1 MQTGVVV
8 PSSFICSP
16 TFFSGRAHRVTC
28 FDYATPE
35 GIHMSSK
42 DCVLS
47 ARLALTLAVAAL
59 FASTARADNTAQ
71 PLPFAQDW
79 TNIGLLSVND
89 DWSGVPGI
97 IGCRGD
103 ELTSSTGAD
112 PQGVTADGTG
122 SPVDVNANQTN
133 PVTFTTG
140 GVTEFHLADPVVAL
154 TGSGTA
160 DAPFVLL
167 SLNTTGQSGIIV
179 RYALRDLDGSADNA
193 LQPVALHYRVGASGV
208 FINVPEALVAD
219 ATEGPSLAGK
229 VTPVQVTLPA
239 DADNRPLLQLRI
251 ITTNAAGNDEWVG
264 IDSISVTGGGTVN
277 QPVVTTCP
285 ALALQAG
292 AAGSVIVSASDAD
305 SVVVAFSLTGAL
317 PDGVTVGD
325 FAPATTDGGS
335 ASARVNVAA
344 GTSSGQY
351 SIGLRFTNNEA
362 QEGSCSVDITVAS
375 PAAIVRIPAIQG
387 SGDASPLNGQVVTT
401 EGVVSAVFPGL
412 SGYYLQDDA
421 GDGDVTSSDGIFVFA
436 PGNSAVVGQR
446 LRLTATVTEFNT
458 VSELVS
464 PNAVQVLGSGVTIAP
479 TDIVLPEAFEGELER
494 HEGMLVRITSPLTVS
509 QNYFQG
515 RSGQVTLSAEGRMEI
530 PTNRYPAGSAEA
542 LALRDENARRRIV
555 LDDGSTA
562 QNPNPIPFIGADNTL
577 RAGDTVQLLTGVI
590 DHGLIT
596 AAGDGPRDYR
606 LHPVVTP
613 EFSRDNP
620 RSAAPAAIGG
630 NVRVASFNVL
640 NYFSTIDQAGA
651 SCFPTGTRSD
661 CRGADSAL
669 EFTRQRDKIIAAL
682 QAMDADV
689 VGLIEIENNGQ
700 GAVNNLVAA
709 LNAGYGAN
717 AYAAIGAPAGGTGGD
732 AIRLAMIYKPARVTP
747 VGSAISDVAMVH
759 NRPPLAQTFAAANGE
774 RFTVIVNHFKSKSC
788 GDAAGAEADQGDGQG
803 CWNPLRVQQAAALQT
818 FIQQLAAQGA
828 PADVLVIGDLNA
840 YGKEDP
846 VLALTAGGLHD
857 LAAGI
862 EFNYSYTFDGESGV
876 LDHALASAALV
887 GKVSGITQWHI
898 NTDEPFV
905 IDYNTEFKPQ
915 DLYAPTAFRSSDH
928 DPVLI
933 GLNLLRRITGSAGR
947 DTLTGTPGDDVITGG
962 EGADLLTGGAGA
974 DTFVYRSVRDALD
987 TVTDFDPQQDR
998 LDVRQLLAG
1007 VTTGADP
1014 LASGH
1019 ISVRQSGATTMVLFD
1034 ADGTAGRGAGRPLV
1048 TLRNVLPAQLGSAT
1062 FLY

>member
-1 MQTGVVV
+1 
-8 PSSFICSP
+8 
-16 TFFSGRAHRVTC
+16 
-28 FDYATPE
+28 
-35 GIHMSSK
+35 MSSY
-42 DCVLS
+42 DRHAS
-47 ARLALTLAVAAL
+47 PRLALTLAIASLFVSAAH
-59 FASTARADNTAQ
+59 ADNTPQ
-71 PLPFAQDW
+71 TLPFGQDW
-79 TNIGLLSVND
+79 TNIGLITAND
-89 DWSGVPGI
+89 NWGGVPGI
-97 IGCRGD
+97 TGYRGD
-103 ELTSSTGAD
+103 ELTSATGVD
-112 PQGVTADGTG
+112 PQTITADGTA

-133 PVTFTTG
+133 PNTFSTG
-140 GVTEFHLADPVVAL
+140 GVTEFHLTDPVVAL

-160 DAPFVLL
+160 DAPFILL
-167 SLNTTGQSGIIV
+167 SLNTTGHSGIVV
-179 RYALRDLDGSADNA
+179 RYDLRDLDGSADNA
-193 LQPVALHYRVGASGV
+193 QQQVALQYRVGASGS
-208 FINVPEALVAD
+208 FINVPEAYVAD

-239 DADNRPLLQLRI
+239 DADNQPLLQLRV
-251 ITTNAAGNDEWVG
+251 ITTNAPGNDEWVG
-264 IDSISVTGGGTVN
+264 IDNISVQGGGSGAVN
-277 QPVVTTCP
+277 QPIVTSCP

-292 AAGSVIVSASDAD
+292 EAGSVTVAASDAD
-305 SVVVAFSLTGAL
+305 SVVEAFSLTGVL
-317 PDGVTVGD
+317 PDGVTVDG
-325 FAPATTDGGS
+325 FAPAATDGGS
-335 ASARVNVAA
+335 ASAQVRVAA
-344 GTSSGQY
+344 GTASGQY

-362 QEGSCSVDITVAS
+362 QEGTCSVDITVAA
-375 PAAIVRIPAIQG
+375 PAAIVPIPAIQG
-387 SGDASPLNGQVVTT
+387 SGDASPLNGQVVST

-412 SGYYLQDDA
+412 NGYTLQDDA
-421 GDGDVTSSDGIFVFA
+421 GDGDASTSDGIFVFA
-436 PGNSAVVGQR
+436 PGHSAVVGQR
-446 LRLTATVTEFNT
+446 LRLTANVTEFNT
-458 VSELVS
+458 VTQLTS
-464 PNAVQVLGSGVTIAP
+464 PSAVQVLGSGVSITP

-494 HEGMLVRITSPLTVS
+494 YEGMLVRITSPLTAS

-515 RSGQVTLSAEGRMEI
+515 RYGQVTLSAEGRMEI
-530 PTNRYPAGSAEA
+530 PTNRHPAGSAEA

-577 RAGDTVQLLTGVI
+577 RAGDTVTGLTGVI

-596 AAGDGPRDYR
+596 AASDGPRDYK
-606 LHPVVTP
+606 LHPVLTP

-620 RSAAPAAIGG
+620 RTATPAAVGG

-669 EFTRQRDKIIAAL
+669 EFTRQRDKILAAL
-682 QAMDADV
+682 RAMDADV

-709 LNAGYGAN
+709 LNASAGGVV
-717 AYAAIGAPAGGTGGD
+717 YAAVGLPVGGTGTD
-732 AIRLAMIYKPARVTP
+732 AIRQAMIYKPAKLTP
-747 VGSAISDVAMVH
+747 VGSAISDTATVH

-788 GDAAGAEADQGDGQG
+788 GDAAGVEADQGDGQG

-818 FIQQLAAQGA
+818 FIQQLPGQGGA
-828 PADVLVIGDLNA
+828 ADVLVIGDLNA
-840 YGKEDP
+840 YAKEDP
-846 VLALTAGGLHD
+846 VLALTSGGLSD

-862 EFNYSYTFDGESGV
+862 DLNYTYTFDGESGA
-876 LDHALASAALV
+876 LDHALASAALA

-933 GLNLLRRITGSAGR
+933 GLNLLRTINGGAGR

-962 EGADLLTGGAGA
+962 EGADLLTGGTGA

-987 TVTDFDPQQDR
+987 TITDFDPQQDR
-998 LDVRQLLAG
+998 LDVQQLLAG
-1007 VTTGADP
+1007 VTTGSDP
-1014 LASGH
+1014 LISGH
-1019 ISVRQSGATTMVLFD
+1019 ISVRQTGPNTMVLFD
-1034 ADGTAGRGAGRPLV
+1034 ADGSAGRAAARPLV
-1048 TLRNVLPAQLGSAT
+1048 TLRNVLPAQLGSAS

>member
-1 MQTGVVV
+1 
-8 PSSFICSP
+8 
-16 TFFSGRAHRVTC
+16 
-28 FDYATPE
+28 
-35 GIHMSSK
+35 MSSN
-42 DCVLS
+42 DRIVS
-47 ARLALTLAVAAL
+47 PRLALTLAIVGL
-59 FASTARADNTAQ
+59 FASAAQADNTPQ
-71 PLPFAQDW
+71 TLPFSQDW
-79 TNIGLLSVND
+79 TNIGLITAND
-89 DWSGVPGI
+89 NWSGVPGI
-97 IGCRGD
+97 TGYRGD
-103 ELTSSTGAD
+103 ELTSATGVD
-112 PQGVTADGTG
+112 PQTITADGTT

-133 PVTFTTG
+133 PNTFSTG
-140 GVTEFHLADPVVAL
+140 GVTEFHLTDPVVAL

-160 DAPFVLL
+160 DAPFILL
-167 SLNTTGQSGIIV
+167 SLNTTGHSGIVV
-179 RYALRDLDGSADNA
+179 RYDLRDLDGSADNA
-193 LQPVALHYRVGASGV
+193 QQQVALQYRVGASGS
-208 FINVPEALVAD
+208 FINVPEAYVAD

-239 DADNRPLLQLRI
+239 DADNQPLLQLRV
-251 ITTNAAGNDEWVG
+251 ITTNAPGNDEWVG
-264 IDSISVTGGGTVN
+264 IDNISVQGGGSGAVN
-277 QPVVTTCP
+277 QPIVTTCP
-285 ALALQAG
+285 ALALAAG
-292 AAGSVIVSASDAD
+292 EAGSVTVAASDAD
-305 SVVVAFSLTGAL
+305 SVVEAFSLTGTL
-317 PDGVTVGD
+317 PVGVTVDG
-325 FAPATTDGGS
+325 FTPATTDGGS
-335 ASARVNVAA
+335 ASAQVSVAA
-344 GTSSGQY
+344 GTATGQY

-362 QEGSCSVDITVAS
+362 QEGTCSVDITVAA
-375 PAAIVRIPAIQG
+375 PAAIVPIPAIQG

-421 GDGDVTSSDGIFVFA
+421 GDGDASTSDGIFVFA
-436 PGNSAVVGQR
+436 PGNTAVVGQR
-446 LRLTATVTEFNT
+446 IRLTASVTEFNT
-458 VSELVS
+458 VTELVS
-464 PNAVQVLGSGVTIAP
+464 PSAVQVLGSGVTITP

-494 HEGMLVRITSPLTVS
+494 YEGMLVRITSPLTAS

-515 RSGQVTLSAEGRMEI
+515 RYGQVTLSAEGRMEI
-530 PTNRYPAGSAEA
+530 PTNRHPAGSAEA

-577 RAGDTVQLLTGVI
+577 RAGDTVTGLTGVI

-596 AAGDGPRDYR
+596 AASDGPRDYK

-620 RSAAPAAIGG
+620 RTAVPAAVGG

-669 EFTRQRDKIIAAL
+669 EFTRQRDKIVAAL
-682 QAMDADV
+682 RAMDADV

-709 LNAGYGAN
+709 LNASSGGAV
-717 AYAAIGAPAGGTGGD
+717 YAAVGLPVGGTGTD
-732 AIRLAMIYKPARVTP
+732 AIRQAMIYKPAKVTP
-747 VGSAISDVAMVH
+747 VGSAISDTATVH
-759 NRPPLAQTFAAANGE
+759 SRPPLAQTFAAANGE
-774 RFTVIVNHFKSKSC
+774 RFTVVVNHFKSKGC

-818 FIQQLAAQGA
+818 FIQQLPGQGGA
-828 PADVLVIGDLNA
+828 ADVLVIGDLNA
-840 YGKEDP
+840 YAKEAP
-846 VLALTAGGLHD
+846 VLALTSAGLTD

-862 EFNYSYTFDGESGV
+862 ELNYTYTFDGESGA
-876 LDHALASAALV
+876 LDHALASAALA

-933 GLNLLRRITGSAGR
+933 GLNLLRTINGGAGR

-962 EGADLLTGGAGA
+962 EGADLLTGGTGA

-987 TVTDFDPQQDR
+987 TITDFDPQQDR

-1007 VTTGADP
+1007 VMTGSDP
-1014 LASGH
+1014 LISGH
-1019 ISVRQSGATTMVLFD
+1019 ISFRQSGANTMVLFD
-1034 ADGTAGRGAGRPLV
+1034 ADGSAGRAAARPLV
-1048 TLRNVLPAQLGSAT
+1048 TLRNVLPAQLGSAS

>member
-1 MQTGVVV
+1 
-8 PSSFICSP
+8 
-16 TFFSGRAHRVTC
+16 
-28 FDYATPE
+28 
-35 GIHMSSK
+35 MSSN
-42 DCVLS
+42 DRIVS
-47 ARLALTLAVAAL
+47 PRLALTLAIIGL
-59 FASTARADNTAQ
+59 FASAAHADNTPQ
-71 PLPFAQDW
+71 TLPFAQDW
-79 TNIGLLSVND
+79 TNIGLITAND

-97 IGCRGD
+97 TGYRGD
-103 ELTSSTGAD
+103 DLTSATGVD
-112 PQGVTADGTG
+112 PQTITADGTS

-133 PVTFTTG
+133 PNTFSTG
-140 GVTEFHLADPVVAL
+140 GVTEFHLTDPVVAL

-160 DAPFVLL
+160 DAPFILL
-167 SLNTTGQSGIIV
+167 SLNTTGHSGIVV
-179 RYALRDLDGSADNA
+179 RYDLRDLDGSADNA
-193 LQPVALHYRVGASGV
+193 QQQVALQYRVGASGN
-208 FINVPEALVAD
+208 FINVPEAYVAD

-239 DADNRPLLQLRI
+239 DADNQPLLQLRV
-251 ITTNAAGNDEWVG
+251 ITTNAPGNDEWVG
-264 IDSISVTGGGTVN
+264 IDNISVQGGGSGAVN
-277 QPVVTTCP
+277 QPIVTTCP

-292 AAGSVIVSASDAD
+292 EAGSVMVAASDAD
-305 SVVVAFSLTGAL
+305 SVVEAFSLTGAL
-317 PDGVTVGD
+317 PDGVTVDG

-335 ASARVNVAA
+335 ASAQVSVAG
-344 GTSSGQY
+344 GTASGQY

-362 QEGSCSVDITVAS
+362 QEASCSVDITVAA
-375 PAAIVRIPAIQG
+375 PAAIVPIPAIQG
-387 SGDASPLNGQVVTT
+387 SSDASPLNGQVVTT

-421 GDGDVTSSDGIFVFA
+421 GDGDVSTSDGIFVFA
-436 PGNSAVVGQR
+436 PGNTAVVGQR
-446 LRLTATVTEFNT
+446 IRLTASVTEFNT
-458 VSELVS
+458 VTELVS
-464 PNAVQVLGSGVTIAP
+464 PSAVQVLGSGVTITP

-494 HEGMLVRITSPLTVS
+494 YEGMLVRITSPLTAS

-515 RSGQVTLSAEGRMEI
+515 RYGQVTLSAEGRMEI
-530 PTNRYPAGSAEA
+530 PTNRHPAGSAEA

-577 RAGDTVQLLTGVI
+577 RAGDTVTGLTGVI

-596 AAGDGPRDYR
+596 AASDGPRDYK

-620 RSAAPAAIGG
+620 RTAVPAAVGG

-669 EFTRQRDKIIAAL
+669 EFTRQRDKIVAAL

-709 LNAGYGAN
+709 LNASYGGT
-717 AYAAIGAPAGGTGGD
+717 AYAAVGLPVGGTGTD
-732 AIRLAMIYKPARVTP
+732 AIRQAMIYKPAKVVP
-747 VGSAISDVAMVH
+747 VGSAISDTATVH

-788 GDAAGAEADQGDGQG
+788 GDAAGIEADQGDGQG

-818 FIQQLAAQGA
+818 FIQQLPGQGGA
-828 PADVLVIGDLNA
+828 ADVLVIGDLNA
-840 YGKEDP
+840 YAKEDP
-846 VLALTAGGLHD
+846 VLALTSAGLTD

-862 EFNYSYTFDGESGV
+862 ELNYTYTFDGESGA
-876 LDHALASAALV
+876 LDHALASAALA

-928 DPVLI
+928 DPVVI
-933 GLNLLRRITGSAGR
+933 GLNLLRTINGGAGR

-962 EGADLLTGGAGA
+962 EGADLLTGGDGA

-987 TVTDFDPQQDR
+987 TINDFDPQQDR

-1007 VTTGADP
+1007 VMTGSEP
-1014 LASGH
+1014 LISGH
-1019 ISVRQSGATTMVLFD
+1019 ISVRQSGANTLVLFD
-1034 ADGTAGRGAGRPLV
+1034 ADGSAGRAAARPLV
-1048 TLRNVLPAQLGSAT
+1048 TLRNVLPAQLGSAS

>member
-1 MQTGVVV
+1 
-8 PSSFICSP
+8 
-16 TFFSGRAHRVTC
+16 
-28 FDYATPE
+28 
-35 GIHMSSK
+35 MSSN
-42 DCVLS
+42 DRIVS
-47 ARLALTLAVAAL
+47 PRLALTLAIVGL
-59 FASTARADNTAQ
+59 FASAAHADNTPQ
-71 PLPFAQDW
+71 TLPFSQDW
-79 TNIGLLSVND
+79 TNIGLITAND
-89 DWSGVPGI
+89 NWSGVPGI
-97 IGCRGD
+97 TGYRGD
-103 ELTSSTGAD
+103 ELTSATGVD
-112 PQGVTADGTG
+112 PQTITADGTT

-133 PVTFTTG
+133 PNTFSTG
-140 GVTEFHLADPVVAL
+140 GVTEFHLTDPVVAL

-160 DAPFVLL
+160 DAPFILL
-167 SLNTTGQSGIIV
+167 SLNTTGHSGIVV
-179 RYALRDLDGSADNA
+179 RYDLRDLDGSADNA
-193 LQPVALHYRVGASGV
+193 QQQVALQYRVGASGS
-208 FINVPEALVAD
+208 FINVPEAYVAD

-239 DADNRPLLQLRI
+239 DADNQPLLQLRV
-251 ITTNAAGNDEWVG
+251 ITTNAPGNDEWVG
-264 IDSISVTGGGTVN
+264 IDNISVQGGGSGAVN
-277 QPVVTTCP
+277 QPIVTTCP

-292 AAGSVIVSASDAD
+292 EAGSVTVAASDAD
-305 SVVVAFSLTGAL
+305 SVVEAYSLTGTL
-317 PDGVTVGD
+317 PDGVTVDG
-325 FAPATTDGGS
+325 FVPATADGGS
-335 ASARVNVAA
+335 ASAQVSVAA
-344 GTSSGQY
+344 GTASGQY

-362 QEGSCSVDITVAS
+362 QEGTCSVDITIAA
-375 PAAIVRIPAIQG
+375 PAAIVPIPAIQG
-387 SGDASPLNGQVVTT
+387 SGDASPLNGQVVST

-412 SGYYLQDDA
+412 NGYTLQDDA
-421 GDGDVTSSDGIFVFA
+421 GDGDVSTSDGIFVFA
-436 PGNSAVVGQR
+436 PGNTVVVGQR
-446 LRLTATVTEFNT
+446 LRLTANVTEFNT
-458 VSELVS
+458 VTQLTTPS
-464 PNAVQVLGSGVTIAP
+464 AVQVLGSGVSITP

-494 HEGMLVRITSPLTVS
+494 YEGMLVRITSPLTAS

-515 RSGQVTLSAEGRMEI
+515 RYGQVTLSAEGRMEI
-530 PTNRYPAGSAEA
+530 PTNRHPAGTAEA

-577 RAGDTVQLLTGVI
+577 RAGDTVTGLTGVI

-596 AAGDGPRDYR
+596 ASSTGPRDYK

-620 RSAAPAAIGG
+620 RTAVPAAVGG

-669 EFTRQRDKIIAAL
+669 EFTRQRDKIVAAL
-682 QAMDADV
+682 LAMDADV

-709 LNAGYGAN
+709 LNAAYGVN
-717 AYAAIGAPAGGTGGD
+717 VYAAVGLPVGGTGTD
-732 AIRLAMIYKPARVTP
+732 AIRQAMIYKAAKVAP
-747 VGSAISDVAMVH
+747 VGSAISDTATVH
-759 NRPPLAQTFAAANGE
+759 SRPPLAQTFAAANGE
-774 RFTVIVNHFKSKSC
+774 RFTVVVNHFKSKGC

-818 FIQQLAAQGA
+818 FIQQLPGQGGA
-828 PADVLVIGDLNA
+828 ADVLVIGDLNA
-840 YGKEDP
+840 YAKEDP
-846 VLALTAGGLHD
+846 ILALTSAGLTD

-862 EFNYSYTFDGESGV
+862 ELNYTYTFDGESGA
-876 LDHALASAALV
+876 LDHALASTALA

-928 DPVLI
+928 DPVII
-933 GLNLLRRITGSAGR
+933 GLNLLRTINGGAGR

-962 EGADLLTGGAGA
+962 EGADLLTGGGGA
-974 DTFVYRSVRDALD
+974 DIFVYQSVRDAHD
-987 TVTDFDPQQDR
+987 TITDFDPQQDR

-1007 VTTGADP
+1007 VTTGSDP
-1014 LASGH
+1014 LTSGH
-1019 ISVRQSGATTMVLFD
+1019 ISLRQSGANTMVLFD
-1034 ADGTAGRGAGRPLV
+1034 ADGSAGRAAARPLV

>member
-1 MQTGVVV
+1 
-8 PSSFICSP
+8 
-16 TFFSGRAHRVTC
+16 
-28 FDYATPE
+28 
-35 GIHMSSK
+35 MSSN
-42 DCVLS
+42 DRIVS
-47 ARLALTLAVAAL
+47 PRLALTLAIVGL
-59 FASTARADNTAQ
+59 FASAAHADNTPQ
-71 PLPFAQDW
+71 TLPFSQDW
-79 TNIGLLSVND
+79 TNIGLITAND
-89 DWSGVPGI
+89 NWSGVPGI
-97 IGCRGD
+97 TGYRGD
-103 ELTSSTGAD
+103 ELTSATGVD
-112 PQGVTADGTG
+112 PQTITADGTT

-133 PVTFTTG
+133 PNTFSTG
-140 GVTEFHLADPVVAL
+140 GVTEFHLTDPVVAL

-160 DAPFVLL
+160 DAPFILL
-167 SLNTTGQSGIIV
+167 SLNTTGHSGIVV
-179 RYALRDLDGSADNA
+179 RYDLRDLDGSADNA
-193 LQPVALHYRVGASGV
+193 QQQVALQYRVGASGS
-208 FINVPEALVAD
+208 FINVPDAYVAD

-239 DADNRPLLQLRI
+239 DADNQPLLQLRV
-251 ITTNAAGNDEWVG
+251 ITTNAPGNDEWVG
-264 IDSISVTGGGTVN
+264 IDNISVQGGGSGAVN
-277 QPVVTTCP
+277 QPIVTTCP

-292 AAGSVIVSASDAD
+292 EAGSVTVAASDAD
-305 SVVVAFSLTGAL
+305 SVVEAFSLTGTL
-317 PDGVTVGD
+317 PVGVTVDG
-325 FAPATTDGGS
+325 FTPATTDGGS
-335 ASARVNVAA
+335 ASAQVSVAA
-344 GTSSGQY
+344 GTATGQY

-362 QEGSCSVDITVAS
+362 QEGTCSVDITVAA
-375 PAAIVRIPAIQG
+375 PAAIVPIPAIQG

-421 GDGDVTSSDGIFVFA
+421 GDGDASTSDGIFVFA
-436 PGNSAVVGQR
+436 PGNTAVVGQR
-446 LRLTATVTEFNT
+446 IRLTASVTEFNT
-458 VSELVS
+458 VTELVS
-464 PNAVQVLGSGVTIAP
+464 PSALQVLGSGVTITP
-479 TDIVLPEAFEGELER
+479 TDIVLPEAIEGELER
-494 HEGMLVRITSPLTVS
+494 YEGMLVRITSPLTAS
-509 QNYFQG
+509 QNYFLG
-515 RSGQVTLSAEGRMEI
+515 RYGQVTLSAEGRMEI
-530 PTNRYPAGSAEA
+530 PTNRHPAGSAEV

-577 RAGDTVQLLTGVI
+577 RAGDTVTGLTGVI

-596 AAGDGPRDYR
+596 AASDGPRDYK

-620 RSAAPAAIGG
+620 RTAVPAAVGG

-669 EFTRQRDKIIAAL
+669 EFTRQRDKIVAAL
-682 QAMDADV
+682 RAMDADV

-709 LNAGYGAN
+709 LNASAGGAV
-717 AYAAIGAPAGGTGGD
+717 YAAVGLPVGGTGTD
-732 AIRLAMIYKPARVTP
+732 AIRQAMIYKPAKVTP
-747 VGSAISDVAMVH
+747 VGSAISDTATVH

-788 GDAAGAEADQGDGQG
+788 GDAAGVEADQGDGQG

-818 FIQQLAAQGA
+818 FIQQLPGQGGA
-828 PADVLVIGDLNA
+828 ADVLVIGDLNA
-840 YGKEDP
+840 YAKEAP
-846 VLALTAGGLHD
+846 VLALTSAGLTD

-862 EFNYSYTFDGESGV
+862 ELNYTYTFDGESGA
-876 LDHALASAALV
+876 LDHALASAALA

-933 GLNLLRRITGSAGR
+933 GLNLLRTINGGAGR

-962 EGADLLTGGAGA
+962 EGADLLTGGTGA

-987 TVTDFDPQQDR
+987 TINDFDPQQDR

-1007 VTTGADP
+1007 VMTGSDP
-1014 LASGH
+1014 LISGH
-1019 ISVRQSGATTMVLFD
+1019 ISVRQSGANTLVLFD
-1034 ADGTAGRGAGRPLV
+1034 ADGSAGRAAARPLV
-1048 TLRNVLPAQLGSAT
+1048 TLRNMLPAQLGSAS

>member
-1 MQTGVVV
+1 
-8 PSSFICSP
+8 
-16 TFFSGRAHRVTC
+16 
-28 FDYATPE
+28 
-35 GIHMSSK
+35 MSSN
-42 DCVLS
+42 DRIVSPRLS
-47 ARLALTLAVAAL
+47 LTLAIVGL
-59 FASTARADNTAQ
+59 FASAAQADNTPQ
-71 PLPFAQDW
+71 TLPFAQDW
-79 TNIGLLSVND
+79 TNIGLITAND
-89 DWSGVPGI
+89 NWSGVPGI
-97 IGCRGD
+97 TGYRGD
-103 ELTSSTGAD
+103 ELTSATGVD
-112 PQGVTADGTG
+112 PQTLTADGTT

-133 PVTFTTG
+133 PNTFSTG
-140 GVTEFHLADPVVAL
+140 GVTEFHLTDPVVAL

-160 DAPFVLL
+160 DAPFILL
-167 SLNTTGQSGIIV
+167 SLNTTGHSGIVV
-179 RYALRDLDGSADNA
+179 RYDLRDLDGSADNA
-193 LQPVALHYRVGASGV
+193 QQQVALQYRVGASGS
-208 FINVPEALVAD
+208 FINVPEAYVAD

-239 DADNRPLLQLRI
+239 DADNQPLLQLRV
-251 ITTNAAGNDEWVG
+251 ITTNAPGNDEWVG
-264 IDSISVTGGGTVN
+264 IDNISVQGGGSGAVN
-277 QPVVTTCP
+277 QPIVTTCP

-292 AAGSVIVSASDAD
+292 EAGSVTVAASDAD
-305 SVVVAFSLTGAL
+305 SVVEAYSLTGTL
-317 PDGVTVGD
+317 PVGVTVDG
-325 FAPATTDGGS
+325 FTPATTDGGS
-335 ASARVNVAA
+335 ASAQVSVAA
-344 GTSSGQY
+344 GTATGQY

-362 QEGSCSVDITVAS
+362 QEGTCSVDITVAA
-375 PAAIVRIPAIQG
+375 PAAIVPIPAIQG

-412 SGYYLQDDA
+412 NGYTLQDDA
-421 GDGDVTSSDGIFVFA
+421 GDGDVSTSDGIFVFA
-436 PGNSAVVGQR
+436 PGNTVVVGQR
-446 LRLTATVTEFNT
+446 LRLTANVTEFNT
-458 VSELVS
+458 VTQLTS
-464 PNAVQVLGSGVTIAP
+464 PSAVQVLGSGVSITP

-494 HEGMLVRITSPLTVS
+494 YEGMLVRITSPLTAS

-515 RSGQVTLSAEGRMEI
+515 RYGQVTLSAEGRMEI
-530 PTNRYPAGSAEA
+530 PTNRHPAGTAEA

-577 RAGDTVQLLTGVI
+577 RAGDTVTGLTGVI

-596 AAGDGPRDYR
+596 ASSTGPRDYK
-606 LHPVVTP
+606 LHPVVMP

-620 RSAAPAAIGG
+620 RTAVPAAVGG

-669 EFTRQRDKIIAAL
+669 EFTRQRDKIVAAL
-682 QAMDADV
+682 LAMDADV

-709 LNAGYGAN
+709 LNAAYGVN
-717 AYAAIGAPAGGTGGD
+717 VYAAVGLPVGGTGTD
-732 AIRLAMIYKPARVTP
+732 AIRQAMIYKAAKVAP
-747 VGSAISDVAMVH
+747 VGSAISDTATVH
-759 NRPPLAQTFAAANGE
+759 SRPPLAQTFAAANGE
-774 RFTVIVNHFKSKSC
+774 RFTVVVNHFKSKGC

-818 FIQQLAAQGA
+818 FIQQLPGQGGA
-828 PADVLVIGDLNA
+828 ADVLVIGDLNA
-840 YGKEDP
+840 YAKEDP
-846 VLALTAGGLHD
+846 ILALTSAGLTD

-862 EFNYSYTFDGESGV
+862 ELNYTYTFDGESGA
-876 LDHALASAALV
+876 LDHALASTALA

-928 DPVLI
+928 DPVII
-933 GLNLLRRITGSAGR
+933 GLNLLRTINGGAGR

-962 EGADLLTGGAGA
+962 EGADLLTGGGGA
-974 DTFVYRSVRDALD
+974 DTFVYQSVRDALD
-987 TVTDFDPQQDR
+987 TITDFDPQQDR

-1007 VTTGADP
+1007 VTTGSDP
-1014 LASGH
+1014 LTSGH
-1019 ISVRQSGATTMVLFD
+1019 ISFRQSGANTMVLFD
-1034 ADGTAGRGAGRPLV
+1034 ADGSAGRAAARPLV